1 MGILTKM
8 INECPKGDFAFTV
21 IKLVSLCDGAETVIN
36 IIDARYSIKGV
47 VVKTIEFP
55 SFEGEFAPIYQSTL
69 AKALELAVKCEN
81 AVRAGRIL

>member
-8 INECPKGDFAFTV
+8 MQECPKGDFAFTA

-36 IIDARYSIKGV
+36 IIDERYSIKGV

-55 SFEGEFAPIYQSTL
+55 SFEGEFASIYLSTL
-69 AKALELAVKCEN
+69 ANALELARKCED
-81 AVRAGRIL
+81 AVRAGRII